1 MPDLILRATNSPYGD
16 INKGSVLSQ
25 TELDTNFIT
34 LKGLDSTNLL
44 LNGSIL
50 SLERYSGDNLS
61 IDLSGITST
70 PFTGGTV
77 IGPTEFLNDVTT
89 NTISATTYYNL
100 PMDVYIS
107 GMTFNN
113 GNYNLTINRND
124 GQSFTQSLSILS
136 SDMTITGGTY
146 NPSNGTG
153 TFTNNSGGTFNVTGF
168 LTGYTDT
175 YTTGATYSNNRFTF
189 NNSSGTSFNV
199 LFNTMTGLTINGIN
213 ATGTSSSFTTKNSN
227 GFTTFDVRNDG
238 GVTIGQQGSILG
250 AAITAL
256 TVTSNN
262 GVDMVVGN
270 NILQVP
276 ANIRRYGGAGT
287 ITFNVS
293 NPVVAGN
300 GLVLGAST
308 ESNQNASGEYNVL
321 GCQVNNVGQSSS
333 TFNSLKIS
341 PTINLNNGN
350 TTSSAVSRGVY
361 YNPTVTNLTGVGTA
375 SHRAWENT
383 SGNMV
388 FGSLSGNT
396 LIGTVTDSGFKLDV
410 NGSSRFGNSINSAT
424 ITSGGIL
431 QFTGSSYYLV
441 EVNSYAFKANYGA
454 AGLFYSLTN
463 TGYEFFTEVAGLI
476 STRLNA
482 RSSGSDLQKR
492 SFINQFGGY
501 LGIGFS
507 AATYNLDVSG
517 TTRLNGDLTLTSG
530 TNKTTSVVVLTGGNP
545 STVVVNNSLVKTSSL
560 ILLTK
565 QTAVYSAG
573 TPSILTKTNGSFT
586 IISSANGDTD
596 SVGYLII
603 NTT

>member
-16 INKGSVLSQ
+16 TNKGSVLSQ

-34 LKGLDSTNLL
+34 LKGLDSTNLS

-77 IGPTEFLNDVTT
+77 IGPTEFLSGLTSD
-89 NTISATTYYNL
+89 TISATTYYNL
-100 PMDVYIS
+100 PMDVYIT

-113 GNYNLTINRND
+113 GNYDLTINRND
-124 GQSFTQSLSILS
+124 GESFTQSLSILS

-146 NPSNGTG
+146 NPSNGVAN
-153 TFTNNSGGTFNVTGF
+153 FTNNSGGTFNVTGF

-175 YTTGATYSNNRFTF
+175 YTTGATYSNNTFTF
-189 NNSSGTSFNV
+189 KNSSGTSFNV
-199 LFNTMTGLTINGIN
+199 LFNTMTGLT
-213 ATGTSSSFTTKNSN
+213 
-227 GFTTFDVRNDG
+227 
-238 GVTIGQQGSILG
+238 
-250 AAITAL
+250 
-256 TVTSNN
+256 
-262 GVDMVVGN
+262 
-270 NILQVP
+270 
-276 ANIRRYGGAGT
+276 
-287 ITFNVS
+287 
-293 NPVVAGN
+293 
-300 GLVLGAST
+300 
-308 ESNQNASGEYNVL
+308 
-321 GCQVNNVGQSSS
+321 
-333 TFNSLKIS
+333 
-341 PTINLNNGN
+341 
-350 TTSSAVSRGVY
+350 
-361 YNPTVTNLTGVGTA
+361 
-375 SHRAWENT
+375 
-383 SGNMV
+383 
-388 FGSLSGNT
+388 
-396 LIGTVTDSGFKLDV
+396 V
-410 NGSSRFGNSINSAT
+410 NGGSRFGNSTNAAI

-431 QFTGSSYYLV
+431 QFTGNSYYLV
-441 EVNSYAFKANYGA
+441 ANESYAFKANYGV
-454 AGLFYSLTN
+454 AGLFFSLIN
-463 TGYEFFTEVAGLI
+463 TGYEFFTDSSGLI

-482 RSSGSDLQKR
+482 RSTGTDLQKR

>member
-1 MPDLILRATNSPYGD
+1 MPKLYPG
-16 INKGSVLSQ
+16 G
-25 TELDTNFIT
+25 IT
-34 LKGLDSTNLL
+34 IGTNLKIQQPNPVADYMVVSAKTDL
-44 LNGSIL
+44 TNTTIL
-50 SLERYSGDNLS
+50 PNQFTGMTTFVVEDENTYVLKNSGWEIL
-61 IDLSGITST
+61 GGTQ
-70 PFTGGTV
+70 FTGGTV
-77 IGPTEFLNDVTT
+77 NGDT
-89 NTISATTYYNL
+89 NFISGLTATTISATTYLNL
-100 PMDVYIS
+100 PVTADTFVT
-107 GMTFNN
+107 GFTFNP
-113 GNYNLTINRND
+113 GNYNLTLNQNRGD
-124 GQSFTQSLSILS
+124 SFGSFTQSLSILS

-146 NPSNGTG
+146 NPSNGVAK
-153 TFTNNSGGTFNVTGF
+153 FTNNSGGTFNVTGF

-175 YTTGATYSNNRFTF
+175 YTTGATYSNNTFTF

-199 LFNTMTGLTINGIN
+199 LFNTMTGLTVNGASKFGN
-213 ATGTSSSFTTKNSN
+213 PTN
-227 GFTTFDVRNDG
+227 
-238 GVTIGQQGSILG
+238 
-250 AAITAL
+250 AAI
-256 TVTSNN
+256 
-262 GVDMVVGN
+262 
-270 NILQVP
+270 
-276 ANIRRYGGAGT
+276 
-287 ITFNVS
+287 
-293 NPVVAGN
+293 
-300 GLVLGAST
+300 
-308 ESNQNASGEYNVL
+308 
-321 GCQVNNVGQSSS
+321 
-333 TFNSLKIS
+333 
-341 PTINLNNGN
+341 
-350 TTSSAVSRGVY
+350 
-361 YNPTVTNLTGVGTA
+361 
-375 SHRAWENT
+375 
-383 SGNMV
+383 
-388 FGSLSGNT
+388 
-396 LIGTVTDSGFKLDV
+396 
-410 NGSSRFGNSINSAT
+410 
-424 ITSGGIL
+424 ITSDGIL

-463 TGYEFFTEVAGLI
+463 TGYEFFTDLSGLI